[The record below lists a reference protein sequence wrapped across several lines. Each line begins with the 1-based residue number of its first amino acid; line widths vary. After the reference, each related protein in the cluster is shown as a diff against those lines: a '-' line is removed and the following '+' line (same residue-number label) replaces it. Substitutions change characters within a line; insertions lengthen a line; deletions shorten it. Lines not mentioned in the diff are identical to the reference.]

1 MYCEGENTT
10 SEVSLQKEI
19 HNLNLI
25 TRKLWTIQ
33 IEAYSTIQF
42 VCTFQRM
49 SKSKNINK
57 VREIIPIKGDKRDI
71 TTKYKYKIVLNPRP
85 GRK

>member
-1 MYCEGENTT
+1 MYYEEENTS
-10 SEVSLQKEI
+10 SEVFLQKKI

-33 IEAYSTIQF
+33 IEAHSTTRF
-42 VCTFQRM
+42 ACTFQRM
-49 SKSKNINK
+49 SRSKNINK
-57 VREIIPIKGDKRDI
+57 DREIIPIKGDQGDKM
-71 TTKYKYKIVLNPRP
+71 TKCKYKIVLNPRA